1 MLNCGDRI
9 SRDQRGN
16 ALDSRNEGRAGS
28 AAYRLGEVV
37 EVDGGEAE
45 EVLAAE
51 PPDRRHACPPPRPS
65 LGSTLWR
72 RRNGVLVARRG
83 GAGLGA
89 AAALYPEFRIRVSS
103 LFRLFPSLVGLEPRL
118 VEASRG

>member
-37 EVDGGEAE
+37 EVDGCEAE
-45 EVLAAE
+45 EVVAAE

-72 RRNGVLVARRG
+72 RRNGVLVAGRSG
-83 GAGLGA
+83 SSLG
-89 AAALYPEFRIRVSS
+89 AALYPEFRIRVSP
-103 LFRLFPSLVGLEPRL
+103 PSLSLVELGPRL
-118 VEASRG
+118 VEASGG

>member
-1 MLNCGDRI
+1 MLNCGERI
-9 SRDQRGN
+9 ERSERELPRIKERGET
-16 ALDSRNEGRAGS
+16 RGS

-51 PPDRRHACPPPRPS
+51 PPDRRHASSVPPYLPFSRSGAVAAPER
-65 LGSTLWR
+65 GPR
-72 RRNGVLVARRG
+72 RRTERVEVG
-83 GAGLGA
+83 
-89 AAALYPEFRIRVSS
+89 AALYPEFRIRVSP
-103 LFRLFPSLVGLEPRL
+103 PSLSLVELGPRL

>member
-1 MLNCGDRI
+1 MLNCGERI
-9 SRDQRGN
+9 ERSERELPRIKERGET
-16 ALDSRNEGRAGS
+16 RGS

-45 EVLAAE
+45 EVVAAE

-72 RRNGVLVARRG
+72 RRNGVLVAGRSG
-83 GAGLGA
+83 SSLG
-89 AAALYPEFRIRVSS
+89 AALYPEFRIRVSP
-103 LFRLFPSLVGLEPRL
+103 PSLSLVELGPRL
-118 VEASRG
+118 VEASGG